1 VNCANAPPI
10 KIQRIRSRALDHRA
24 LNLNHAQIV
33 ILNLFQDNKQ
43 LLRVI
48 LKQVQD
54 DDDSDIQHDAL
65 IDAAL

>member
-1 VNCANAPPI
+1 VLDLVLAQCANLQFSAYFV
-10 KIQRIRSRALDHRA
+10 LDHRA

-65 IDAAL
+65 AR